1 MPTYEYTCKKC
12 NKTFSLAMRL
22 SEHGKKRVKCPKCA
36 GRQVTQRVQS
46 FFATTSKK
54 S

>member
-12 NKTFSLAMRL
+12 HKQFAVTMRME
-22 SEHGKKRVKCPKCA
+22 EHGKKKPKCPKCSSSEVA
-36 GRQVTQRVQS
+36 QNIQP

>member
-1 MPTYEYTCKKC
+1 MPTYEYTCQKC
-12 NKTFSLAMRL
+12 HKTFALVMRM

-36 GRQVTQRVQS
+36 SSQVAQRLQS